1 MLITD
6 ALIKKHHAEKQEIGT
21 GWIGSKN
28 SLFHEL
34 NRGVKWL
41 FSNNATKLQ
50 LICNGL
56 LQG

>member
-34 NRGVKWL
+34 NRGVK
-41 FSNNATKLQ
+41 
-50 LICNGL
+50 
-56 LQG
+56 